1 MKQKPKGAKRQEAR
15 VSLQGGVA
23 GPEAKATRS
32 ASRRRV
38 PRTRP
43 ARLWGAAMR
52 TRLSVLSASGAIAAL
67 LVGAAVVA
75 IGAEPVGDK
84 DAGQTKAAVC
94 AACHGPKGISVNP
107 LWPSLAGQQE
117 AYLAKQI
124 KEFRDGVRV
133 EATMQPF
140 VANLTDQDVADLAAY
155 YASLSPCP

>member
-1 MKQKPKGAKRQEAR
+1 M
-15 VSLQGGVA
+15 
-23 GPEAKATRS
+23 
-32 ASRRRV
+32 
-38 PRTRP
+38 
-43 ARLWGAAMR
+43 RLRLALLMAAIP
-52 TRLSVLSASGAIAAL
+52 VAAL
-67 LVGAAVVA
+67 LIYATGAA
-75 IGAEPVGDK
+75 GAGSKADGE
-84 DAGQTKAAVC
+84 AKAAVC

-140 VANLTDQDVADLAAY
+140 VVNLTDQDAEDLAAY

>member
-1 MKQKPKGAKRQEAR
+1 MRLGPTS
-15 VSLQGGVA
+15 VSIAPSL
-23 GPEAKATRS
+23 EE
-32 ASRRRV
+32 
-38 PRTRP
+38 
-43 ARLWGAAMR
+43 AAMR

-67 LVGAAVVA
+67 LVVVAAVA
-75 IGAEPVGDK
+75 IGAEPVGNKADG
-84 DAGQTKAAVC
+84 ATKAAVC
-94 AACHGPKGISVNP
+94 AACHGPKGISINP

-140 VANLTDQDVADLAAY
+140 VATLTDQDVADLAAY